1 VRRTAERLV
10 AAVVLMVLVLM
21 STVALD
27 VTSSG
32 ADPLQSTTLDPGGTW
47 LDLVNDYRAMAGL
60 APVVE
65 EPSWSDGLAKHLT
78 YLQQTPASFKTGAY
92 ASAHTENPASPWYT
106 PEGADAGRSADLY
119 IGNVPSDRTAI
130 EAWMV
135 APFHAIGILRSRL
148 QRVAYAR
155 TSAGAALDVIRGVT
169 GPASQQPVMWPGA
182 GSQVDLTQAGP
193 ESPDPLDSCPGFKRP
208 AGLPILALLLSDPP
222 AGTTAH
228 LHRPDGSTIGEGAD
242 LCVIT
247 AATFQ
252 SSDPTYGAAG
262 KAVLTSDHV
271 VVIIPRSPLTTGE
284 YGVDLIRPGQITLS
298 WSFSAV
304 QDAPTK
310 PSTALAGRYNPMVP
324 LRALDTR
331 AGIGASRRK
340 VGAGE
345 IVHLALGGDIVPTGT
360 AAVTLN
366 VTVTEPDGP
375 GYVTVF
381 PCGSAPPLASNLN
394 YDAGATIANLTTV
407 ALDANGAVCL
417 YTMAGAHLIAD
428 VDGYYPAGTAFH
440 GTAPVRLLDTRSGV
454 GAPAGAVPPGGVVE
468 LSVLGR
474 PELALPGD
482 TSAVA
487 LNVTATDADGPG
499 FVTAWPCGEPMP
511 HASNLNVTAGRS
523 VANLVMVKVGAGGKV
538 CLSSMGAV
546 DLVADVQGWFTGED
560 VYTSVLPE
568 RLLDT
573 RVAPAQRVAGGQ
585 VVALTV
591 AGTSSVPSAAAATA
605 LNVTAL
611 DADGPGFVTVWPC
624 GTPRPTA
631 SNLNLGPGQ
640 AVPNLVVSK
649 VGDGGQVCLF
659 TMTDADLVV
668 DLQGWF
674 RA

>member
-1 VRRTAERLV
+1 VRRTAERLG
-10 AAVVLMVLVLM
+10 AAVVVVLVLM
-21 STVALD
+21 SAVAVD
-27 VTSSG
+27 VRSSG
-32 ADPLQSTTLDPGGTW
+32 ADSLQPTTLDPGGSW
-47 LDLVNDYRAMAGL
+47 LDLVNDYRAMAGVP
-60 APVVE
+60 PVVE

-78 YLQQTPASFKTGAY
+78 YLQQTPASLKTGAY

-135 APFHAIGILRSRL
+135 APLHAIGILRSRL

-155 TSAGAALDVIRGVT
+155 TGAGAGLDVIRGVT
-169 GPASQQPVMWPGA
+169 GPASRQPVMWPGA
-182 GSQVDLTQAGP
+182 GSQVDLTQLGP

-208 AGLPILALLLSDPP
+208 AGLPILALLPSDPP
-222 AGTTAH
+222 AGTTAQ
-228 LHRPDGSTIGEGAD
+228 LHRPDGSTVGEGAD

-262 KAVLTSDHV
+262 QAVLSSDHV
-271 VVIIPRSPLTTGE
+271 VVIIPRSPLTTGQ
-284 YGVDLIRPGQITLS
+284 YGVDLIQPGQITFS

-304 QDAPTK
+304 QDAPTQ
-310 PSTALAGRYNPMVP
+310 PATAHPGRYNPIVP
-324 LRALDTR
+324 RRALDTR

-340 VGAGE
+340 AAAGE
-345 IVHLALGGDIVPTGT
+345 IVHLALGGEVVPVDTE
-360 AAVTLN
+360 AVTLN

-381 PCGSAPPLASNLN
+381 PCGSSPPLASNLN

-407 ALDANGAVCL
+407 AFDAHGEVCL

-454 GAPAGAVPPGGVVE
+454 GALAGAVAAGGVVE

-474 PELALPGD
+474 PELALPAA
-482 TSAVA
+482 TSAVV
-487 LNVTATDADGPG
+487 LNVTATDADGAG

-511 HASNLNVTAGRS
+511 NASNLNVTAGQS
-523 VANLVMVKVGAGGKV
+523 VANLVMVKVGTGGKV
-538 CLSSMGAV
+538 CLSSMGRV
-546 DLVADVQGWFTGED
+546 DLVADLQGWLTGDD
-560 VYTSVLPE
+560 VYTSVLPK

-573 RVAPAQRVAGGQ
+573 RVAPAQRVPGGQ

-591 AGTSSVPSAAAATA
+591 AGIGSVPTSAAAAS
-605 LNVTAL
+605 LNVTAV
-611 DADGPGFVTVWPC
+611 DADGPGFVTAWPC

-649 VGDGGQVCLF
+649 IGDGGQVCLF

-674 RA
+674 AG